1 MNLVQ
6 KNEQS
11 YLDWKKFEILVS
23 KKNEKKIFK
32 GFLKKTK

>member
-11 YLDWKKFEILVS
+11 YLDWKKFEIVFQKKM
-23 KKNEKKIFK
+23 KKNI
-32 GFLKKTK
+32 

>member
-11 YLDWKKFEILVS
+11 YLDWKKFEILVFQ
-23 KKNEKKIFK
+23 KKMKKKDF
-32 GFLKKTK
+32 